1 MEMENLYEKYVE
13 RFENLEWLEKV
24 VSDSSLEDMKDL
36 YYACKDHGLMKS
48 SILVL
53 RQMCKNIDAIEGE
66 QIVEELLN
74 EEIFRH
80 DSLNEVHE
88 YFHNIILPCLLK
100 KDSKPTVFFHLYGW
114 LYGGAERAI
123 ARVINELCNSYTII
137 LGVFSPVK
145 NDTFYLDKKVRFL
158 EIKEENNRSKRLYK
172 LLCLLNVDIFVGN
185 NNSIPE
191 LFYIYEW
198 LEDTS
203 IKTVA
208 YCHEYYFYPHQSD
221 IFCKQALLKNYCLG
235 KANASV
241 FLTSFST
248 NAYSLVKNNGV
259 HIPNPLSFN
268 IKQSVKKEKTKNILA
283 VGRYF
288 DYIKR
293 IDLLLQVFAEVLKE
307 EPEAEL
313 TVVGEYNLNLQLPD
327 TGDTVAALIDR
338 LGLDERNVHFVGNQT
353 DVSSWYGQ
361 SDIFLLT
368 SDNEGFPMVLVEAG
382 AYGLP
387 SVIFDIPGLDDII
400 LDGKNGYIVPRKV
413 EAMAEKVVYL
423 LKNEDV
429 RQKMSQK
436 AKEHIEQFSVEN
448 IGNLWNKLFQ
458 KLLTE
463 DKQTELNQFYKEN
476 FRENITDIKCFS
488 QKVIEEY
495 ENNLSRIIENS

>member
-1 MEMENLYEKYVE
+1 MV
-13 RFENLEWLEKV
+13 
-24 VSDSSLEDMKDL
+24 
-36 YYACKDHGLMKS
+36 G
-48 SILVL
+48 
-53 RQMCKNIDAIEGE
+53 
-66 QIVEELLN
+66 
-74 EEIFRH
+74 
-80 DSLNEVHE
+80 
-88 YFHNIILPCLLK
+88 
-100 KDSKPTVFFHLYGW
+100 
-114 LYGGAERAI
+114 
-123 ARVINELCNSYTII
+123 YTII

-241 FLTSFST
+241 FST